1 MSARTVCRNAISGM
15 CECLLPSPLSS
26 LRGMTVDGTSAVT
39 PDTRARRAV
48 TLATVVSIATCA
60 AIWWLAVPM
69 EAVCPAVYPAPG
81 GCTAADRQSAGVT
94 WTIVVAVSYALTVAI
109 ALTLGR
115 RRRWLT
121 RAAMSTLVVVAVV
134 GFGAVQVSTGFV
146 VSY

>member
-1 MSARTVCRNAISGM
+1 MI
-15 CECLLPSPLSS
+15 
-26 LRGMTVDGTSAVT
+26 VDGTTAVR
-39 PDTRARRAV
+39 PDTQARRAV
-48 TLATVVSIATCA
+48 ILATAVSMTTCA

-81 GCTAADRQSAGVT
+81 GCTASYRQSAGVT
-94 WTIVVAVSYALTVAI
+94 WTIVVAMSYALTVAI

-121 RAAMSTLVVVAVV
+121 RAAMSTLVIVAVV
-134 GFGAVQVSTGFV
+134 AFGAVQGSTGFV

>member
-1 MSARTVCRNAISGM
+1 
-15 CECLLPSPLSS
+15 
-26 LRGMTVDGTSAVT
+26 MTVDGTSAVT

-94 WTIVVAVSYALTVAI
+94 WTIVVAVSYALTVVI

-121 RAAMSTLVVVAVV
+121 RAAMSALVVVAVV
-134 GFGAVQVSTGFV
+134 GFGAVQGSTGFV